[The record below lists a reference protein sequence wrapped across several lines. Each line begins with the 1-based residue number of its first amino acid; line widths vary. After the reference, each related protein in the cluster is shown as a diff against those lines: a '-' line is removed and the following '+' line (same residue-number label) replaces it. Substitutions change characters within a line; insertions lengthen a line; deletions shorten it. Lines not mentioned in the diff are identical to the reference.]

1 MEGIKIMENIEQLKE
16 ILDKV
21 KDDEKLVETYFET
34 FNEFFEKTKK
44 EDANINVLECMF
56 TNFVSLAYE
65 PTKTGLFL
73 SSKLTETENKLKETF
88 TEEQHRLFDIYNY
101 VENEYS
107 NDYGLKAFIY
117 GYLLSDA
124 LRKEFTDLGS
134 QKNIDEIIKKIKNE
148 MNK

>member
-1 MEGIKIMENIEQLKE
+1 MENIEQLKE

-34 FNEFFEKTKK
+34 FNEFFEKIKK

-73 SSKLTETENKLKETF
+73 SSKLTEAENKLKETY
-88 TEEQHRLFDIYNY
+88 TEEQQR
-101 VENEYS
+101 
-107 NDYGLKAFIY
+107 
-117 GYLLSDA
+117 
-124 LRKEFTDLGS
+124 
-134 QKNIDEIIKKIKNE
+134 
-148 MNK
+148 